1 MERAVLS
8 NYLINGKP
16 DIDKMLDDFYGYI
29 YIIVKNGVTRHI
41 TEEDI
46 EEIIS
51 DVFIA
56 IWKNSDKLEGTTDIK
71 AYLLGTAKN
80 IIKNKYRKS
89 EINFSITDYEEMI
102 LDDESLE
109 KIIEENEKDYIIRES
124 LKTLKEDEYK
134 TFIMF
139 YYEAKSIKE
148 IAKDLSCTVGK
159 VKVILYRVRK
169 IIKKRLEDGG
179 YGYEK

>member
-8 NYLINGKP
+8 NYLINGQP

-29 YIIVKNGVTRHI
+29 YIIVKNGVTRLI

-89 EINFSITDYEEMI
+89 EINLSITDYEE
-102 LDDESLE
+102 S
-109 KIIEENEKDYIIRES
+109 
-124 LKTLKEDEYK
+124 
-134 TFIMF
+134 
-139 YYEAKSIKE
+139 
-148 IAKDLSCTVGK
+148 DLYNFV
-159 VKVILYRVRK
+159 YA
-169 IIKKRLEDGG
+169 
-179 YGYEK
+179 